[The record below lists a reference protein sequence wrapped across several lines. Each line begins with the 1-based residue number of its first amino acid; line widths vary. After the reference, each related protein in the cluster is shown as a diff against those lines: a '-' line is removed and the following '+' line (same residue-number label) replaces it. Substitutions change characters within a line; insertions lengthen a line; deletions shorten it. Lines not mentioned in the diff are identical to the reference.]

1 MSLTID
7 SDVFKE
13 AKQLGINVSQASEN
27 YIKLLIQTIKGKAG
41 GEGFEPSTPN
51 LGDYGGSA
59 YWRRFADFIATKKYR
74 GGYDRTLF
82 NYAQKYS
89 DCLFK
94 RDLTPLQSLVPSMR
108 PNILKA
114 LAALAKFSGRY
125 EEYQSLLKSSGIG
138 WAGRNK
144 DDVFIERL
152 TGVKD
157 SGEVWEWVKA
167 VKTERTELTGLMD
180 LMSVS
185 GLRFIE
191 GVASHN
197 LIIELN
203 TNMRLGEYFKENALE
218 HFHFKELFLRQ
229 TKKAFVSFV
238 PSELVMQIYREQTLG
253 SLDSIKKQI
262 QKSKLPLRFSDIREA
277 HATFMTKF
285 LKPSEIDF
293 LHGRV
298 TSSVF
303 MANYFNP
310 ALIGDLRE
318 RAFKGITEIQEKI
331 KTWKI

>member
-7 SDVFKE
+7 SEVFKE
-13 AKQLGINVSQASEN
+13 AKSLGINVSQASEN

-51 LGDYGGSA
+51 LGDFGGSG
-59 YWRRFADFIATKKYR
+59 YWRKFAEFIATKNYR

-94 RDLTPLQSLVPSMR
+94 RDLSALQGLAPSMR
-108 PNILKA
+108 PNVLKA
-114 LAALAKFSGRY
+114 LAALAKFSGKY
-125 EEYQSLLKSSGIG
+125 EDWKGLIKSYGVS
-138 WAGRNK
+138 WAGRNS
-144 DDVFIERL
+144 DDVFIDRL

-167 VKTERTELTGLMD
+167 VKAEREELTGLLD

-185 GLRFIE
+185 GLRFVE

-197 LIIELN
+197 LILDLDLAK
-203 TNMRLGEYFKENALE
+203 RLHDYYRGEALE
-218 HFHFKELFLRQ
+218 HFRFKELFIRE

-238 PSELVMQIYREQTLG
+238 PEILIADILKDEPLG
-253 SLDSIKKQI
+253 TLDSIKKQI
-262 QKSKLPLRFSDIREA
+262 QKSKLPLRFGDIREA
-277 HATFMTKF
+277 HATFMTKY

-310 ALIGDLRE
+310 SLIADLRE
-318 RAFKGITEIQEKI
+318 RAFKGIAEIQEKI
-331 KTWKI
+331 K